1 MSTAACCRSAKLHFR
16 GLRPKRI
23 VLGSLCMCVCVYV
36 CVCVGMDE
44 CAKNGRNKERK
55 MKRDIL
61 KE

>member
-1 MSTAACCRSAKLHFR
+1 MCVHAYVHTLMGEYVCE
-16 GLRPKRI
+16 
-23 VLGSLCMCVCVYV
+23 SLCMCVCVYV

>member
-1 MSTAACCRSAKLHFR
+1 MSTTACCKASFQRAETQED
-16 GLRPKRI
+16 
-23 VLGSLCMCVCVYV
+23 CVGATVYV

-55 MKRDIL
+55 MKRDVL

>member
-1 MSTAACCRSAKLHFR
+1 
-16 GLRPKRI
+16 
-23 VLGSLCMCVCVYV
+23 MCVCLYV

-44 CAKNGRNKERK
+44 CAKNGRDKERK